1 MSRNKYPEQTVN
13 LIIDVSLK
21 LFLEK
26 GYENTSI
33 QDIIDNLGGLSK
45 GAIYHHFKSKED
57 ILVAVH
63 DKLANESALA
73 FARLR
78 DNENLNGFEKMKK
91 MFDVSLSNL
100 NENPISKIAPT
111 VMDNS
116 KFLVTQIKEIFDI
129 IAPRYVQPVIEQ
141 GVRDGSIKTDYP
153 KEMSEVI
160 LLMSNLWLNPIFA
173 KSESEDMIKRV
184 RYYGLILK
192 SMGLDVLT
200 EEMINQ
206 YIIYIESYCGDR

>member
-206 YIIYIESYCGDR
+206 YIIYIESYCGER

>member
-13 LIIDVSLK
+13 LIIEVSLK

-91 MFDVSLSNL
+91 MFEVSLSNL

-184 RYYGLILK
+184 RYYELILK